1 MSYFGSQSYIVCE
14 DLFKIYKIADLEVVA
29 LRGLDL
35 TVNRGE
41 VVAIVGASGSGKST
55 LLNILAGYDSP
66 SAGNVSVGERDLLRM
81 TTRETEVYR
90 RDEVGFIWQQTSR
103 NLFPYLSALEN
114 VALPMMLTSASASE
128 RRERAEG
135 LLELVG
141 LGHRFHHTQEK
152 LSGGEQQ
159 RVAIA
164 VALAN
169 NPPLLLADEPTGELD
184 DATAA
189 EILDLFG
196 KINTDMGTTVM
207 IVTHDRDIAYKVGRV
222 VMIQDGKMATE
233 VRRKVTFQRLS
244 GTTDTEQPLE
254 EFILVD
260 GSGRV
265 QIPREYLEEL
275 RMGARARV
283 DVQDGKVVLIP
294 ENNLDFSGPSQPAES
309 PQPAEDN
316 DAMFKRPEPD
326 SDDSNNDTQ

>member
-1 MSYFGSQSYIVCE
+1 MTYVDREAYIVCE

-35 TVNRGE
+35 NVQRNE

-66 SAGNVSVGERDLLRM
+66 SAGRVSVGDKDLLRM
-81 TTRETEVYR
+81 TANEVELYR

-103 NLFPYLSALEN
+103 NMFPYLTAVEN
-114 VALPMMLTSASASE
+114 VALPMMLTFTSPGE
-128 RRERAEG
+128 RRKRAEE

-141 LGHRFHHTQEK
+141 LGHRMGHTPEK

-169 NPPLLLADEPTGELD
+169 HPPLLLADEPTGELD
-184 DATAA
+184 DNTAA

-196 KINTDMGTTVM
+196 EINRELNTTII
-207 IVTHDRDIAYKVGRV
+207 IVTHDPDIAYKVGRV
-222 VMIQDGKMATE
+222 VMIRDGKMATE

-244 GTTDTEQPLE
+244 GAVETDQPLE

-265 QIPREYLEEL
+265 QIPRDIIDRLKIGE
-275 RMGARARV
+275 RARIDTLDGMV
-283 DVQDGKVVLIP
+283 TLTPDDVQ
-294 ENNLDFSGPSQPAES
+294 
-309 PQPAEDN
+309 
-316 DAMFKRPEPD
+316 
-326 SDDSNNDTQ
+326 

>member
-1 MSYFGSQSYIVCE
+1 MTYANREAYIVCE

-35 TVNRGE
+35 NVQRNE

-66 SAGNVSVGERDLLRM
+66 SAGRVSVGDKDLLRM
-81 TTRETEVYR
+81 TPNETELYR

-103 NLFPYLSALEN
+103 NMFPYLTAVEN
-114 VALPMMLTSASASE
+114 VALPMMLTFTSPSE
-128 RRERAEG
+128 RRRRAEE

-141 LGHRFHHTQEK
+141 LGHRMGHTPEK

-169 NPPLLLADEPTGELD
+169 HPPLLLADEPTGELD
-184 DATAA
+184 DNTAA

-196 KINTDMGTTVM
+196 EINRELNTTIL
-207 IVTHDRDIAYKVGRV
+207 IVTHDPDIAYKVGRV
-222 VMIQDGKMATE
+222 VMIRDGKMATE
-233 VRRKVTFQRLS
+233 VRRRVTFQRLS
-244 GTTDTEQPLE
+244 GAVSTDQPLE

-265 QIPREYLEEL
+265 QIPRDIIDRLKIGE
-275 RMGARARV
+275 RARIDTV
-283 DVQDGKVVLIP
+283 DGMVTLTPDDVQ
-294 ENNLDFSGPSQPAES
+294 
-309 PQPAEDN
+309 
-316 DAMFKRPEPD
+316 
-326 SDDSNNDTQ
+326 

>member
-1 MSYFGSQSYIVCE
+1 MTYADREAYIVCE

-35 TVNRGE
+35 NVQRNE

-55 LLNILAGYDSP
+55 LLNILAGYDAP
-66 SAGNVSVGERDLLRM
+66 SAGRVSVGDKDLLRM
-81 TTRETEVYR
+81 TPNETELYR

-103 NLFPYLSALEN
+103 NMFPYLTAVEN
-114 VALPMMLTSASASE
+114 VALPMMLTFTSPRE
-128 RRERAEG
+128 RRERAEE

-141 LGHRFHHTQEK
+141 LERRMGHTPEK

-169 NPPLLLADEPTGELD
+169 HPPLLLADEPTGELD
-184 DATAA
+184 DNTAA

-196 KINTDMGTTVM
+196 EINRELDTTIL
-207 IVTHDRDIAYKVGRV
+207 IVTHDPDIAYKVGRV
-222 VMIQDGKMATE
+222 VMIRDGKMATE

-244 GTTDTEQPLE
+244 GAVATDQPLE

-265 QIPREYLEEL
+265 QIPRDIIDRLKIGE
-275 RMGARARV
+275 RARIDTV
-283 DVQDGKVVLIP
+283 DGMVTLTPDDVQ
-294 ENNLDFSGPSQPAES
+294 
-309 PQPAEDN
+309 
-316 DAMFKRPEPD
+316 
-326 SDDSNNDTQ
+326 

>member
-1 MSYFGSQSYIVCE
+1 MTYTDTEAYIVCE

-35 TVNRGE
+35 DVRRSE

-55 LLNILAGYDSP
+55 LLNILAGYDTP
-66 SAGNVSVGERDLLRM
+66 SAGRVTVGDKDLLRM
-81 TTRETEVYR
+81 TPNDVELYR

-103 NLFPYLSALEN
+103 NMFPYLTAVEN
-114 VALPMMLTSASASE
+114 VALPMMLTFTSPAE
-128 RRERAEG
+128 RRRRAED

-141 LGHRFHHTQEK
+141 LGSRMGHTPDK

-169 NPPLLLADEPTGELD
+169 HPPLLLADEPTGELD

-196 KINTDMGTTVM
+196 TINREMNTTIL
-207 IVTHDRDIAYKVGRV
+207 IVTHDPDIAYKVGRV
-222 VMIQDGKMATE
+222 VMIRDGKMATE
-233 VRRKVTFQRLS
+233 VRRRVTYQRLS
-244 GTTDTEQPLE
+244 GAAETDQPLE

-265 QIPREYLEEL
+265 QIPRDIIDRL
-275 RMGARARV
+275 RIGARARI
-283 DVQDGKVVLIP
+283 DTEDGRVTLTP
-294 ENNLDFSGPSQPAES
+294 
-309 PQPAEDN
+309 
-316 DAMFKRPEPD
+316 
-326 SDDSNNDTQ
+326 DDSL

>member
-1 MSYFGSQSYIVCE
+1 MTYVDREAYIVCE

-35 TVNRGE
+35 SVQRNE

-66 SAGNVSVGERDLLRM
+66 SAGRVSVGDKDLLRM
-81 TTRETEVYR
+81 TANEVELYR

-103 NLFPYLSALEN
+103 NMFPYLTAVEN
-114 VALPMMLTSASASE
+114 VALPMMLTFTSPGE
-128 RRERAEG
+128 RRRRAEE

-141 LGHRFHHTQEK
+141 LGHRMGHTPEK

-169 NPPLLLADEPTGELD
+169 HPPLLLADEPTGELD
-184 DATAA
+184 DNTAA

-196 KINTDMGTTVM
+196 EINRELNTTII
-207 IVTHDRDIAYKVGRV
+207 IVTHDPDIAYKVGRV
-222 VMIQDGKMATE
+222 VMIRDGKMATE

-244 GTTDTEQPLE
+244 GAAETDQPLE

-265 QIPREYLEEL
+265 QIPRDIIDRLKIGE
-275 RMGARARV
+275 RARIDTLDGMV
-283 DVQDGKVVLIP
+283 TLTPDDVQ
-294 ENNLDFSGPSQPAES
+294 
-309 PQPAEDN
+309 
-316 DAMFKRPEPD
+316 
-326 SDDSNNDTQ
+326 